1 MVMAKHADRLAFGEP
16 ASGGK
21 SAPLSF
27 RQRRAG
33 SGSNPSPTTIFTKAR
48 TVQEKP
54 HVWGFLL
61 VGARVGMTP

>member
-33 SGSNPSPTTIFTKAR
+33 SGSNPSPTTIS
-48 TVQEKP
+48 
-54 HVWGFLL
+54 FL
-61 VGARVGMTP
+61 RR